1 MSSVH
6 GAPTALPVAIWNFPW
21 CSGHSISSP
30 SMKPSARLACPWVQV
45 SCVAKIL
52 PPRLYRHTGSA
63 PRLTSSV
70 PSSGTSEASAT
81 FIQFSLISKGI
92 NQAVRDEEAVEN
104 AELFLEFQPALLDDQ
119 LVAVLTGVEDS
130 RELVL
135 QCFQR
140 DIVRAHLE
148 HSFLPAEDAKAAHHA
163 AHVTRCVHR
172 SLADCGDPVGEIS
185 LALAQPGRE
194 GQATLEVLAR
204 NDLVEA
210 LFDEEFRP
218 FLEAFLVQAGRVRGI
233 EFLHF
238 QAQVPGIQGEIA
250 FRRAHG
256 K

>member
-81 FIQFSLISKGI
+81 FIQLSLISERI
-92 NQAVRDEEAVEN
+92 DQTVRDEEAVED
-104 AELFLEFQPALLDDQ
+104 AQLFLEFQPALLDDE
-119 LVAVLTGVEDS
+119 LVAILTGVEDS

-135 QCFQR
+135 QRLER

-148 HSFLPAEDAKAAHHA
+148 CSFLPAEDANAAHHS
-163 AHVTRCVHR
+163 AHVTRRVHGG
-172 SLADCGDPVGEIS
+172 LADRGDPVGEIPF
-185 LALAQPGRE
+185 AFAKPGRE
-194 GQATLEVLAR
+194 RQPALEVLAR
-204 NDLVEA
+204 NDLVET

-218 FLEAFLVQAGRVRGI
+218 FLEAFLVEAGRVRGI
-233 EFLHF
+233 ELLQF
-238 QAQVPGIQGEIA
+238 QAQIPGIQGEIA
-250 FRRAHG
+250 FRHAHRT
-256 K
+256 